1 MKKIFYIITVVFF
14 LFANLTIA
22 QELTMP
28 TDEEI
33 RAAIEKFNIDESQ
46 KEFVFQETKKKL
58 TEIYS
63 NKENLP
69 EIENLDLNN
78 LGQEL
83 EKQTIENVGSSNF
96 NKEKKKKYSNHDP
109 IFKR

>member
-22 QELTMP
+22 QELKMP

-46 KEFVFQETKKKL
+46 KEFVFQETKKK
-58 TEIYS
+58 
-63 NKENLP
+63 
-69 EIENLDLNN
+69 
-78 LGQEL
+78 
-83 EKQTIENVGSSNF
+83 
-96 NKEKKKKYSNHDP
+96 
-109 IFKR
+109 

>member
-22 QELTMP
+22 QELTMA

-33 RAAIEKFNIDESQ
+33 RAAIEKFNIDKSQ

-58 TEIYS
+58 TEETIIEKLNH
-63 NKENLP
+63 NK
-69 EIENLDLNN
+69 NN
-78 LGQEL
+78 GALL
-83 EKQTIENVGSSNF
+83 
-96 NKEKKKKYSNHDP
+96 YH
-109 IFKR
+109 